1 MELRDQSMSVESTDK
16 DLTLNEEVVITSNGN
31 EETTVI
37 DTNDT
42 DVSDT
47 DETSEPSKHLS
58 KEEIIAELDN
68 ISRKEGAEIARDEV
82 THLKQLFYAIRK
94 VELVEEKKAFI
105 ERGNEES
112 AFAPM
117 PDPLEA
123 KLHELLNNIKEKK
136 AQYTALIEAQ
146 RRENLEKKQAI
157 IAELEKMAED
167 TDNVNRHYP
176 RFRELSQEFKS
187 LGEVPATD
195 ITDIWRSYQA
205 AVERFYDQLKVN
217 KDLRDY
223 DFRKNLELKTL
234 LCEEAEK
241 LNDEEDIVLAFKRL
255 QNLHDEWRQTGPV
268 AKEQREEIWA
278 RFKDA
283 STLVNKKYQAFFEER
298 KNRELENE
306 KAKTEICERV
316 EALDFSSLKTYAAW
330 DEMTRVILG
339 AQEDWKKLGF
349 ASRKAN
355 NTLFA
360 RFRAVCDR
368 FFTLKAEHYR
378 EMKDEL
384 AANLEKKI
392 ALCEKA
398 EALKDSTDWKRTADE
413 LVKLQKEWKTIGTVP
428 KKHSDNIWHRFQ
440 TACDAFFE
448 ARKANLSESRSVEQA
463 NLKSKRDVIAALRE
477 IPLDAPRSESMP
489 KVKELQARWQ
499 EIGHVPFR
507 EKDKVYEEYRAVC
520 DALYNRMGRERERG
534 NLSRFEDVIKEMG
547 SDEQKLYR
555 ERERILRSFEIK
567 RNELKTYEN
576 NLGFLSSKS
585 KTGDSMVRE
594 MERRIQRIKDD
605 LAAIEQKIKL
615 IDSKLAK

>member
-223 DFRKNLELKTL
+223 DFKKNLEQKQL
-234 LCEEAEK
+234 LIDEAEK
-241 LNDEEDIVLAFKRL
+241 LVDEHDVITAFRRL
-255 QNLHDEWRQTGPV
+255 QELHEKWREIGPV
-268 AKEQREEIWA
+268 AKEIREDIWNK
-278 RFKDA
+278 FKDA
-283 STLVNKKYQAFFEER
+283 SAAINKRYQAFFEER
-298 KNRELENE
+298 KARERENE
-306 KAKTEICERV
+306 TAKTAICERI
-316 EALDFSSLKTYAAW
+316 EALDFISLKSHAAW
-330 DEMTRVILG
+330 EQMTREILA

-349 ASRKAN
+349 ASKKVN
-355 NTLFA
+355 NSLFA
-360 RFRAVCDR
+360 RFRETCDR
-368 FFTLKAEHYR
+368 FFAKKAEYFKSIRDVH
-378 EMKDEL
+378 
-384 AANLEKKI
+384 ATNLEKKT
-392 ALCEKA
+392 ALCERA
-398 EALKDSTDWKRTADE
+398 EALKDSTDWKKTGDE
-413 LVKLQKEWKTIGTVP
+413 FVALQKEWKSVGPVD
-428 KKHSDNIWHRFQ
+428 KKHSDAIWHRFLE
-440 TACDAFFE
+440 ACDYFFDN
-448 ARKANLSESRSVEQA
+448 RKKTTSGVRKTEHA
-463 NLKSKRDVIAALRE
+463 NLKQK
-477 IPLDAPRSESMP
+477 
-489 KVKELQARWQ
+489 Q
-499 EIGHVPFR
+499 EIIESLKAIGTDTDRDEAIKRVRELMNQWQQTGHVPYK
-507 EKDKVYEEYRAVC
+507 EKDKVYDTYRAIVN
-520 DALYNRMGRERERG
+520 DLYDK
-534 NLSRFEDVIKEMG
+534 LDIKEVRAGMDKFAN
-547 SDEQKLYR
+547 SINDMSNDENKLYR
-555 ERERILRSFEIK
+555 ERERLVRAFEQK

-576 NLGFLSSKS
+576 NLGFFNVKSKS
-585 KTGDSMVRE
+585 GNSLLRD
-594 MERRIQRIKDD
+594 MERKVQRIKDE
-605 LAAIEQKIKL
+605 LSSLEEKIKL
-615 IDSKLAK
+615 IDSKL

>member
-223 DFRKNLELKTL
+223 DFKKNLEQKQL
-234 LCEEAEK
+234 LIDEAEK
-241 LNDEEDIVLAFKRL
+241 LVDEHDVITAFRRL
-255 QNLHDEWRQTGPV
+255 QELHEKWREIGPV
-268 AKEQREEIWA
+268 AKEIREDIWNK
-278 RFKDA
+278 FKDA
-283 STLVNKKYQAFFEER
+283 SAAINKRYQAFFEER
-298 KNRELENE
+298 KARERENE
-306 KAKTEICERV
+306 TAKTAICERI
-316 EALDFSSLKTYAAW
+316 EALDFSSLKSHAAW
-330 DEMTRVILG
+330 EQMTREILA

-349 ASRKAN
+349 ASKKVN
-355 NTLFA
+355 NSLFA
-360 RFRAVCDR
+360 RFRETCDR
-368 FFTLKAEHYR
+368 FFAKKAEYFKSIRDVH
-378 EMKDEL
+378 
-384 AANLEKKI
+384 ATNLEKKT
-392 ALCEKA
+392 ALCERA
-398 EALKDSTDWKRTADE
+398 EALKDSR
-413 LVKLQKEWKTIGTVP
+413 L
-428 KKHSDNIWHRFQ
+428 
-440 TACDAFFE
+440 
-448 ARKANLSESRSVEQA
+448 
-463 NLKSKRDVIAALRE
+463 
-477 IPLDAPRSESMP
+477 
-489 KVKELQARWQ
+489 
-499 EIGHVPFR
+499 
-507 EKDKVYEEYRAVC
+507 EKDRRRVC
-520 DALYNRMGRERERG
+520 RTSERVEVSRPGRQEA
-534 NLSRFEDVIKEMG
+534 
-547 SDEQKLYR
+547 
-555 ERERILRSFEIK
+555 
-567 RNELKTYEN
+567 
-576 NLGFLSSKS
+576 
-585 KTGDSMVRE
+585 
-594 MERRIQRIKDD
+594 QRCH
-605 LAAIEQKIKL
+605 LAPL
-615 IDSKLAK
+615 P

>member
-223 DFRKNLELKTL
+223 DFKKNLEQKQL
-234 LCEEAEK
+234 LIDEAEK
-241 LNDEEDIVLAFKRL
+241 LVDEHDVITAFRRL
-255 QNLHDEWRQTGPV
+255 QELHEKWREIGPV
-268 AKEQREEIWA
+268 AKEIREDIWNK
-278 RFKDA
+278 FKDA
-283 STLVNKKYQAFFEER
+283 SAAINKRYQAFFEER
-298 KNRELENE
+298 KARERENE
-306 KAKTEICERV
+306 TAKTAICERI
-316 EALDFSSLKTYAAW
+316 EALDFSSLKSHAAW
-330 DEMTRVILG
+330 EQMTREILA

-349 ASRKAN
+349 ASKKVN
-355 NTLFA
+355 NSLFA
-360 RFRAVCDR
+360 RFRETCDR
-368 FFTLKAEHYR
+368 FFAKKAEYFKSIRDVH
-378 EMKDEL
+378 
-384 AANLEKKI
+384 ATNLEKKT
-392 ALCEKA
+392 ALCERA
-398 EALKDSTDWKRTADE
+398 EALKDSTDWKKTGDE
-413 LVKLQKEWKTIGTVP
+413 FVALQKEWKSVGPVD
-428 KKHSDNIWHRFQ
+428 KKHSDAIWHRFLE
-440 TACDAFFE
+440 ACDYFFDNRNN
-448 ARKANLSESRSVEQA
+448 ATSGVRKTEHA
-463 NLKSKRDVIAALRE
+463 NLKQK
-477 IPLDAPRSESMP
+477 
-489 KVKELQARWQ
+489 Q
-499 EIGHVPFR
+499 EIIESLKAIGTDTDRDEAIKRVRELMNQWQQTGHVPYK
-507 EKDKVYEEYRAVC
+507 EKDKVYDTYRAIVN
-520 DALYNRMGRERERG
+520 DLYDK
-534 NLSRFEDVIKEMG
+534 LDIKEVRAGMDKFAN
-547 SDEQKLYR
+547 SINDMSNDENKLYR
-555 ERERILRSFEIK
+555 ERERLVRAFEQK

-576 NLGFLSSKS
+576 NLGFFNVKSKS
-585 KTGDSMVRE
+585 GNSLLRD
-594 MERRIQRIKDD
+594 MERKVQRIKDE
-605 LAAIEQKIKL
+605 LSSLEEKIKL
-615 IDSKLAK
+615 IDSKL